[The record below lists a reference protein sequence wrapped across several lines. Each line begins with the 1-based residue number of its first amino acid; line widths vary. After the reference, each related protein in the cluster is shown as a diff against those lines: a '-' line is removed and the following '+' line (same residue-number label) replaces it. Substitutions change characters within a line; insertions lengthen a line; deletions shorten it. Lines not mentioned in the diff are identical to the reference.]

1 MMNKPSKSFR
11 PKCECIAL
19 TAGLLTWFSLL
30 TCHPALS
37 RAQATGQTPQ
47 EEKKESGEEIPK
59 PAKDDFTVHVY
70 SLLDEKKAD
79 KLTFKDKYK
88 QDKTEMDVDIVISYF
103 NWALSGDDYWNRQIS
118 IETKNKEGFVI
129 EKIVKTG
136 FGELGYVKPGDKK
149 TQDVF
154 RKEKITVSGAV
165 ATATMADADIGS
177 AEKER
182 YRHLLEKFV
191 LKK

>member
-11 PKCECIAL
+11 LKCECITL
-19 TAGLLTWFSLL
+19 IAGLMTWFSPF
-30 TCHPALS
+30 TCLPAVAQ
-37 RAQATGQTPQ
+37 AQATGQTPQ

-59 PAKDDFTVHVY
+59 PSKDDFTVQVY
-70 SLLDEKKAD
+70 SLLDEKKSD

-88 QDKTEMDVDIVISYF
+88 QDKTDLDVDVVISYY
-103 NWALSGDDYWNRQIS
+103 NWALSTDDYWNRQIS

-129 EKIVKTG
+129 EKIVKSG

-154 RKEKITVSGAV
+154 RKEKITVSGDV
-165 ATATMADADIGS
+165 ATATMTDAEIGP

-182 YRHLLEKFV
+182 YHHLLQKFV

>member
-1 MMNKPSKSFR
+1 MINKPSKSLR
-11 PKCECIAL
+11 PKCGCIAL
-19 TAGLLTWFSLL
+19 TVSMLAWFSPLMCL
-30 TCHPALS
+30 PAVAQ
-37 RAQATGQTPQ
+37 AQATGQTPQ

-59 PAKDDFTVHVY
+59 PSKDDFTVHVY
-70 SLLDEKKAD
+70 NLLDEKKAD

-88 QDKTEMDVDIVISYF
+88 QDKTELDVDVVISYY

-129 EKIVKTG
+129 EKIVKSG
-136 FGELGYVKPGDKK
+136 FGDLGYVKPGDKK

-154 RKEKITVSGAV
+154 RREKITVSGDV
-165 ATATMADADIGS
+165 ATATMADAQIGP

-182 YRHLLEKFV
+182 YHHLLEKFV